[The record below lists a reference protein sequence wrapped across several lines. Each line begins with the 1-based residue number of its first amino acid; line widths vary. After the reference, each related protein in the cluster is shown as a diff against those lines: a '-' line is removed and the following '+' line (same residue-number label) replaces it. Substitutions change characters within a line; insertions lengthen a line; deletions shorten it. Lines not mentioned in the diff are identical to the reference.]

1 MKKKFLTCSKK
12 TLSVFLAVLML
23 MTCWV
28 FVPGEHNH
36 AMAVSGTVYGQP
48 EVYGKHYS
56 GTTAAY
62 GTPVFDGNTDRW
74 FKWQNGDDWT
84 TLYYPSNIY
93 LDQSETLESA
103 GYYFNVQWH
112 FGDGSNYRIFLGSNV
127 WGDNNGLGYNTSDG
141 RIYAM
146 NNIFSNYSVDAS
158 FPDGYYGTNDGGLY
172 SSSNSNYDLRIVG
185 YGYASQGS
193 DGFDDNDMRHE
204 KYVMFR
210 SRKTTNNAT
219 IYLKGNPNSAYK
231 GKTTEY
237 NTSGDSYKSYG
248 LAQNYKSGK
257 WSKHDNGTKQFRSKG
272 SDSSYYEGQWI
283 EMQWFVTVYD
293 KAALNNACTDANNY
307 YNNNLNYS
315 SYAKTWSTFTSAR
328 SAGNTTLTTRAV
340 TQSDIDSKNSAL
352 VSANTNLKFA
362 ATNQSSLINKV
373 NEAKAIQTKAGYST
387 LYTQT
392 SRQALQ
398 TAIDAAVNNTLY
410 TKVTEYHPGQYSD
423 AGARAAADQ
432 NTINSLISA
441 IDTAINGLE
450 RKYDIGY
457 DNLFSFTDWVTSGSI
472 SLSNANGT
480 IDYDATTGT
489 VTVESTGT
497 GEIYTTYSSNGYTM
511 DVKPNTEYVFT
522 AEMTTPAEST
532 QKYGQMFIFCYDANG
547 NSVNGPT
554 EIRADGTEKT
564 HSSQQHIGIYPTV
577 DGVSTIKFRTPE
589 NCYKLRV
596 RVGATAS
603 GVIETYSNIGVY
615 EKEAYDAYAKNYTT
629 VRESFTVGET
639 KELSYKPTREGYV
652 FDGWYKADGTKVTS
666 TSGYSA
672 SDVVYAH
679 WTEMYTVE
687 FYGYDGNLITK
698 AQVAPGTAATAP
710 SVPSKD
716 ADENYEYQFDGWDKD
731 FSNVTEDMKVTAKLK
746 AVEHPTESL
755 QYAIMRSADCEQNGW
770 ITKYCANCNYAWN
783 DGNEYYDVNGEY
795 EKASG
800 HNYSKVVEN
809 SSTGLDG
816 VHTKQC
822 TNADCTYGENG
833 GPATITEAHNFVA
846 DSTKD
851 TTATCT
857 VKGKTYYKCAC
868 LQEKEVE
875 GVLDENNH
883 VNTEIRGDYPAE
895 CEKEGYTG
903 DKYCK
908 DCGDKLEDGKA
919 IDALEHEYTKYT
931 YVEGSATCFADGNET
946 ATCDL
951 CGEKTDTRTAAGTQ
965 LTHEYTAYTYN
976 EGSAKCEVNGT
987 ETASCNHGCGTT
999 NTREAANTALV
1010 HDYTGTAKDNGDGT
1024 HEFLCKNGCGTYGGM
1039 VSCST
1044 WTENTAEGKCECTV
1058 CGYTKAHNWGDWE
1071 TVGGSSTTA
1080 ATQKR
1085 VCTDCK
1091 AEEAGECKYEVSVH
1105 KDATCEAAE
1114 LTTYICSECKH
1125 GYTQIGKGPKGH
1137 NFTEEA
1143 GVKNHNNGT
1152 HSFYCVNNC
1161 GEYGFGTTKNASVAC
1176 SEWNYANKEAGK
1188 HTATCKTCSFT
1199 KTEDCSGGTATCTAA
1214 AVCQYCNTS
1223 YGTTADHAYTG
1234 TEKYLYKATDAT
1246 CTANETYYK
1255 YCIGCE
1261 VTSEDTDYEATYEK
1275 EGTML
1280 PHTYTGNTWYD
1291 GAELAE
1297 EAKCEENEKY
1307 YVYCSVCK
1315 ASSKGTDGEA
1325 TFDKEGTAL
1334 EHIWVDAQYNGE
1346 DTLKHTFTCERGC
1359 GDIMEASC
1367 MDSAVSFDSVPATC
1381 ISEGYDVVQCT
1392 ACSHTW
1398 NINYVPALGHDYT
1411 KKLRTEEYL
1420 EAAANCEHANIYWY
1434 ACSRCE
1440 RSAEDITEGE
1450 VYTGV
1455 KDENGQI
1462 VLSYLNG
1469 DVREHDWVMEVADE
1483 YLASGATCTAA
1494 AKYYYHCSYE
1504 DCDAKDT
1511 TRTFSNGSSLGH
1523 DFTEQITD
1531 DAHLVSAADCV
1542 NGSKYYY
1549 DCSRCEENAKDD
1561 ANSADY
1567 IYELN
1572 DCAGHKM
1579 THTAAVNANCDH
1591 AGNYEYWY
1599 CDTCKTYFKDVNGNE
1614 AYLGQSAT
1622 VIKKRDHDIENVA
1635 YKAATCEQDGNP
1647 DYKYCKYDDCS
1658 YTTYPA
1664 VLPDGYKA
1672 TGHNFTGA
1680 YTYDSVFNYH
1690 SKLCINGCGKSG
1702 MVVDGEQV
1710 EWNVTYNED
1719 DVAVITGGVECD
1731 FTYKAET
1738 KDGVHSHANT
1748 CVCGNNST
1756 KIYSDEETFV
1766 EKVAPNCTEKGYDS
1780 FKCPD
1785 EECGMTWK
1793 KNEVAALG
1801 HTAAATATSNG
1812 DGTHS
1817 VYCTVEGCGYK
1828 ISTEKCSGGTATCKD
1843 KAVCSVCN
1851 TAYGETT
1858 GHTYTT
1864 EWVYQN
1870 DASCGVNG
1878 TEKNT
1883 CSVCNTEETREA
1895 KDTALKHDMI
1905 DELVYTIE
1913 NWKDANGNSLAPEG
1927 FDVELKAPTCKDEG
1941 LAISY
1946 CKRCSYYQ
1954 TKIQAKDTSAHAWD
1968 KDEDGELVWSV
1979 VGGDCATGVTLK
1991 NVCTVCGKS
2000 QTKTEEGKHSW
2011 ILSFESRPTCVENGY
2026 RIWKCNV
2033 CDFTLNE
2040 HYGYNGELPEGY
2052 SNEDLAP
2059 LGEAGHK
2066 FVDTGVVKAA
2076 TCSEPAK
2083 RVEKCL
2089 NCKVERYVDAEGSE
2103 ALGHSLVHYEANDAD
2118 CVYEGNVEHWVCGR
2132 CDAVYADEAGTQALE
2147 SVVIPTKAHAD
2158 NDGDGKCDECYRVL
2172 YTGDDGEGSCG
2183 CICHKDNFLMKIL
2196 FKIVNF
2202 FWKLFKISKTCE
2214 CGAVH
2219 W

>member
-1 MKKKFLTCSKK
+1 MKKKFLTYSKK

-36 AMAVSGTVYGQP
+36 ASAANVAVSYKATINFDVTTKLSYGGEAYVEYYYITDEGGFDYEAGLQQKYITTSFTNSGTAAKGNGYSLSTDVPGFPVNLVITVVADTWSNPCLKLQSFYVGEINVINGWSGSVQEKTRNWAQSAGSMDNITWNWSNPSWTSSSTMSGTSVQVPAHGSRTASWSTKASWKDQYGVTWPQSS
-48 EVYGKHYS
+48 VSYKFDSANGVTVSQSDGTITGVTATSDAITNITS
-56 GTTAAY
+56 GTTKDI
-62 GTPVFDGNTDRW
+62 TVT
-74 FKWQNGDDWT
+74 
-84 TLYYPSNIY
+84 
-93 LDQSETLESA
+93 
-103 GYYFNVQWH
+103 
-112 FGDGSNYRIFLGSNV
+112 
-127 WGDNNGLGYNTSDG
+127 
-141 RIYAM
+141 
-146 NNIFSNYSVDAS
+146 AS
-158 FPDGYYGTNDGGLY
+158 G
-172 SSSNSNYDLRIVG
+172 
-185 YGYASQGS
+185 A
-193 DGFDDNDMRHE
+193 
-204 KYVMFR
+204 
-210 SRKTTNNAT
+210 
-219 IYLKGNPNSAYK
+219 
-231 GKTTEY
+231 GKTQTAKITL
-237 NTSGDSYKSYG
+237 N
-248 LAQNYKSGK
+248 AP
-257 WSKHDNGTKQFRSKG
+257 TKDILYENLFSFSDWYY
-272 SDSSYYEGQWI
+272 SDSSSYNDSNVVSDVNAGTIKINNPTTDSSTEYTTTATTSTHPASYYSIPVTGGSSYYFTCKTENATSTEVFFMWKDANGAGLSYPSVYFNGNGTQWAEFTAPENAASVELRFDNNTDGTNVTFSDI
-283 EMQWFVTVYD
+283 AVYEKTRADELDLKNWSVRPVKKTYSYNATSAASASLDKPERTGYSFAGWKDSNGVAYTGETMKQSKTVYSSW
-293 KAALNNACTDANNY
+293 TAN
-307 YNNNLNYS
+307 
-315 SYAKTWSTFTSAR
+315 
-328 SAGNTTLTTRAV
+328 V
-340 TQSDIDSKNSAL
+340 
-352 VSANTNLKFA
+352 
-362 ATNQSSLINKV
+362 
-373 NEAKAIQTKAGYST
+373 
-387 LYTQT
+387 
-392 SRQALQ
+392 
-398 TAIDAAVNNTLY
+398 
-410 TKVTEYHPGQYSD
+410 
-423 AGARAAADQ
+423 
-432 NTINSLISA
+432 
-441 IDTAINGLE
+441 
-450 RKYDIGY
+450 YDIGY
-457 DNLFSFTDWVTSGSI
+457 DNLFSLSDWSNTTSIKS
-472 SLSNANGT
+472 SNSANGT
-480 IDYDATTGT
+480 ISYDVEAGT
-489 VTVESTGT
+489 ITAESTAN
-497 GEIYTTYSSNGYTM
+497 GEVYSIYGSATDYFI
-511 DVKPNTEYVFT
+511 DVEPNTEYIFE
-522 AEMTTPAEST
+522 ADMNLD
-532 QKYGQMFIFCYDANG
+532 KGDKGQMFVFFYDANRAG
-547 NSVNGPT
+547 LTGAIQNGSTVNNP
-554 EIRADGTEKT
+554 
-564 HSSQQHIGIYPTV
+564 HIGIYPTSN
-577 DGVSTIKFRTPE
+577 GTHSITFTTPA
-589 NCYKLRV
+589 NCTQMGV
-596 RVGATAS
+596 RVGATNVGTKA
-603 GVIETYSNIGVY
+603 TYSNIGFY
-615 EKEAYDAYAKNYTT
+615 KKADYDAYAKDYTK
-629 VRESFTVGET
+629 VREPFKYGDAKTFIT
-639 KELSYKPTREGYV
+639 PRREGYV
-652 FDGWYKADGTKVTS
+652 FDGWYTADGKKVTS
-666 TSGYSA
+666 TEGYSA

-679 WTEMYTVE
+679 WTKQFAVTFKNWDGTVLKTQ
-687 FYGYDGNLITK
+687 Y
-698 AQVAPGTAATAP
+698 VAPEAAATAP
-710 SVPSKD
+710 TATPTKAPD
-716 ADENYEYQFDGWDKD
+716 DNWEYSFSAWDKE
-731 FSNVTEDMKVTAKLK
+731 FTNVTEDMTVTATFTQT
-746 AVEHPTESL
+746 AHPENKIEYSIDE
-755 QYAIMRSADCEQNGW
+755 APDCETNGT
-770 ITKYCANCNYAWN
+770 ISKYCANCQ
-783 DGNEYYDVNGEY
+783 YYWHNGAYFEDTTG
-795 EKASG
+795 EFAGKLG
-800 HNYSKVVEN
+800 HNFTKVVEN
-809 SSTGLDG
+809 SSTGIEG
-816 VHTKQC
+816 VHTVQC
-822 TNADCTYGENG
+822 SRNGCKYGENG
-833 GPATITEAHNFVA
+833 KPATTTEAHNFVA

-857 VKGKTYYKCAC
+857 VKGKAYFKCAC
-868 LQEKEVE
+868 LEEKEVE
-875 GVLDENNH
+875 GLLDENNH
-883 VNTEIRGDYPAE
+883 VNTEIRNAYPAE
-895 CEKEGYTG
+895 CEKDGYTG

-908 DCGDKLEDGKA
+908 DCGKELEKGTA
-919 IDALEHEYTKYT
+919 IAALKHEYTN
-931 YVEGSATCFADGNET
+931 YVSNNDATCFADGTET
-946 ATCDL
+946 AKCDL
-951 CGEKTDTRTAAGTQ
+951 CGVKTDTRTDENSQ
-965 LTHEYTAYTYN
+965 LTHEYTDYVYD
-976 EGSAKCEVNGT
+976 EGSAKCEENGT

-999 NTREAANTALV
+999 DTREAKDTALEHEYTNYVYNEGTATCLADGTETATCDLCGVKTDTRTATGTKLAHVYTNYVYNEGTAKCEENGTETASCNYGCGTTDTREAENTALE
-1010 HDYTGTAKDNGDGT
+1010 HDFTGEYTYDAENDKHQQLCVKCKDSYGVGTEKDAWAD
-1024 HEFLCKNGCGTYGGM
+1024 C
-1039 VSCST
+1039 T
-1044 WTENTAEGKCECTV
+1044 WT
-1058 CGYTKAHNWGDWE
+1058 YT
-1071 TVGGSSTTA
+1071 
-1080 ATQKR
+1080 
-1085 VCTDCK
+1085 
-1091 AEEAGECKYEVSVH
+1091 
-1105 KDATCEAAE
+1105 
-1114 LTTYICSECKH
+1114 
-1125 GYTQIGKGPKGH
+1125 
-1137 NFTEEA
+1137 
-1143 GVKNHNNGT
+1143 
-1152 HSFYCVNNC
+1152 
-1161 GEYGFGTTKNASVAC
+1161 
-1176 SEWNYANKEAGK
+1176 NKEAGK
-1188 HTATCKTCSFT
+1188 HTAACVCGNSEEQF
-1199 KTEDCSGGTATCTAA
+1199 CSGGTATCTAP
-1214 AVCQYCNTS
+1214 AVCQYCNTA
-1223 YGTTADHAYTG
+1223 YGTTADHVYTG

-1261 VTSEDTDYEATYEK
+1261 KTSKGTDYEATYEK

-1297 EAKCEENEKY
+1297 EAKCEVNEKY

-1315 ASSKGTDGEA
+1315 ASSKGTTGEA
-1325 TFDKEGTAL
+1325 TFEKEGTAL
-1334 EHIWVDAQYNGE
+1334 EHIWVNPQYNGE
-1346 DTLKHTFTCERGC
+1346 DTLEHTFTCERGC
-1359 GDIMEASC
+1359 GETMKASC

-1440 RSAEDITEGE
+1440 RSAEEITEGE

-1455 KDENGQI
+1455 KDENNQI

-1469 DVREHDWVMEVADE
+1469 EVREHNWVMEVADE

-1567 IYELN
+1567 IYELD

-1599 CDTCKTYFKDVNGNE
+1599 CDTCKTYFKDVKGNE

-1647 DYKYCKYDDCS
+1647 AYKYCKYDDCS
-1658 YTTYPA
+1658 YTTYPD

-1690 SKLCINGCGKSG
+1690 SKLCVNGCGKSG

-1858 GHTYTT
+1858 DHTYTT

-1954 TKIQAKDTSAHAWD
+1954 TKIQAKDTSAHDWE
-1968 KDEDGELVWSV
+1968 KDADGELVWSV

-2011 ILSFESRPTCVENGY
+2011 ALSFESRPTCVENGY

-2089 NCKVERYVDAEGSE
+2089 NCKVERYIDAEGSE